1 VTCEEFKALAPAW
14 ALGGLDEE
22 ESQACEAHL
31 ASPRLH
37 EGCESALARAQQAAQ
52 LLAQALKPVVPP
64 ETVWNE
70 VERRLARESSAAV
83 RRASPAWSRFSG
95 PLALAASVAVV
106 FLLVGNRL
114 GRGEAEKDAIPLKEL
129 QARTASELSLSQTA
143 RTHLDGLVE
152 DCRRDLKTA
161 DDSLA
166 ERQRALTLLAEPNT
180 EVVGLL
186 PQPKFNSSGSVI
198 LNRRKHKAMV
208 FAKSL
213 GAVTNRDYE
222 LWIIRDGNKIPAG
235 LLKVEA
241 GGSALALIDDKLL
254 DEGVDA
260 FAVTLEAAG
269 GGAVP
274 KGPLVLV
281 GEVKKG

>member
-1 VTCEEFKALAPAW
+1 MTCAEFKALAPAW
-14 ALGGLDEE
+14 ALGSLDEAE
-22 ESQACEAHL
+22 GQACEAHL

-37 EGCESALARAQQAAQ
+37 EGCESALAHAHQAAQ
-52 LLAQALKPVVPP
+52 LLVQSLVPVIPP
-64 ETVWNE
+64 ETVWDE
-70 VERRLARESSAAV
+70 IERRLARETDASV
-83 RRASPAWSRFSG
+83 RRTAPRWSRFSG
-95 PLALAASVAVV
+95 TLALAASVAVV
-106 FLLVGNRL
+106 FLLVGNHL
-114 GRGEAEKDAIPLKEL
+114 GRGETAKDALALRET
-129 QARTASELSLSQTA
+129 QARTASDLSLSQTA
-143 RTHLDGLVE
+143 RSHLEGLVE
-152 DCRRDLKTA
+152 DCRKDLKSA

-166 ERQRALTLLAEPNT
+166 DRQRALALLAEPST

-186 PQPKFNSSGSVI
+186 PQTTFNSGGSVI
-198 LNRRKHKAMV
+198 LNRSKHKAMV

-213 GAVTNRDYE
+213 GVVANRDYE
-222 LWIIRDGNKIPAG
+222 LWIIRGNDKIPAG

-254 DEGVDA
+254 DAGISA

-281 GEVKKG
+281 GAVKKG